1 MGYNYTRDQHDLNW
15 QLSGGVVGHSDGI
28 TFSQPLGDTN
38 VLIKAPGASGVSVEN
53 QTGVKT
59 DWRGYAVMPYA
70 TVYRYNRVALDTNTM
85 SNNTDIENNVSS
97 VVPTNGAL
105 VRASFDTRIG
115 VRALLT
121 VKRDNQPVPFGAVV
135 RETQSGVTSMVGDDG
150 QIYLSGLPLSG
161 ELLIQWGDGKQSQCR
176 APYSLPEQSLQ
187 QAITLKGS
195 AVNKIHYLGLS
206 LLAFLPLS
214 EAFATV
220 CVNENGVPTE
230 VYYDL
235 TDKFNSSNNR
245 VGQIVT
251 LSEKSQWVGV
261 NAVCPK
267 GTSGNTTKRSY
278 VTEFPVTGTSDGYQY
293 LKLNDYLDGA
303 MKITDSYAGT
313 FYPPRKYIQMG
324 SHPNVSKNKPFG
336 VQDSSLVFRLK
347 VTRRFINMV
356 VIPGQSCSGFT
367 SPRPPR
373 IRSPRRFIPSATAG
387 PFRCLRAVRLMPE
400 MWWSSISE
408 TSAPLCSVKRAS
420 EISRKGSQ
428 RKAKPSA

>member
-1 MGYNYTRDQHDLNW
+1 M
-15 QLSGGVVGHSDGI
+15 
-28 TFSQPLGDTN
+28 
-38 VLIKAPGASGVSVEN
+38 
-53 QTGVKT
+53 
-59 DWRGYAVMPYA
+59 
-70 TVYRYNRVALDTNTM
+70 
-85 SNNTDIENNVSS
+85 
-97 VVPTNGAL
+97 
-105 VRASFDTRIG
+105 
-115 VRALLT
+115 
-121 VKRDNQPVPFGAVV
+121 
-135 RETQSGVTSMVGDDG
+135 
-150 QIYLSGLPLSG
+150 
-161 ELLIQWGDGKQSQCR
+161 
-176 APYSLPEQSLQ
+176 
-187 QAITLKGS
+187 
-195 AVNKIHYLGLS
+195 NKIHYLGLS

-235 TDKFNSSNNR
+235 TDKFNSSNNQ

-347 VTRRFINMV
+347 VTLYQYGGDP
-356 VIPGQSCSGFT
+356 PGNHVPGLRHHDLHGSAHHAGLYHQLQRDHSG
-367 SPRPPR
+367 
-373 IRSPRRFIPSATAG
+373 
-387 PFRCLRAVRLMPE
+387 
-400 MWWSSISE
+400 
-408 TSAPLCSVKRAS
+408 AS
-420 EISRKGSQ
+420 EL
-428 RKAKPSA
+428 